1 MAPSLI
7 ELADDIAERVLFA
20 AALQTDVADIV
31 PRARLDVLAEAG
43 LYGLAGP
50 AKYGGAGVD
59 IRTASDV
66 RERLAGGCLTTTFV
80 WVQHTTPV
88 LELTTSSYADL
99 RDALLAEMCAG
110 RLRAGIALGGLH
122 QGSAGLKAEPVEGGW
137 LVRGEAPYVTGWGLI
152 DVLLIAALT
161 PDDKAVRALIDAVEG
176 PNLASKRIRL
186 IAANAS
192 STVLLEI
199 DDLFVPSERVTSVAP
214 YTPPPPHDGGGRPNG
229 SLALGVARRCL
240 QLLGPSKLDAG
251 LRACRQQLDD
261 TSDETMAEA
270 RAAAAELALR
280 AAAALTVR
288 SGSRSIMVED
298 HAQRLYREA
307 AFLLV
312 FGSRTAIKASLLRR
326 LGADRREAETTTE
339 PRFKKVTYGE
349 ASGIRTQVRRIKN
362 PTLFWA
368 HGDSFHFEAFSP
380 VKASQRITA
389 TST

>member
-1 MAPSLI
+1 MLELTSMAPSLI

-20 AALQTDVADIV
+20 AALETDAADIV
-31 PRARLDVLAEAG
+31 PRAGLDVLAEAG

-50 AKYGGAGVD
+50 AEYGGAGVD
-59 IRTASDV
+59 IRTANDV

-88 LELTTSSYADL
+88 LELTASSNADL
-99 RDALLAEMCAG
+99 REAWLAEMCAG
-110 RLRAGIALGGLH
+110 RMRAGIALGGLH
-122 QGSAGLKAEPVEGGW
+122 QGSAGLKAEPVEGDW

-176 PNLASKRIRL
+176 PNVASKRIRL

-192 STVLLEI
+192 STVLLHIE
-199 DDLFVPSERVTSVAP
+199 DLFVPSERVTSVTP
-214 YTPPPPHDGGGRPNG
+214 YTPPPPYDGGARANG

-240 QLLGPSKLDAG
+240 KLLGPSKLDAG

-261 TSDETMAEA
+261 ASDETMAEA

-280 AAAALTVR
+280 AAAALIVR

-326 LGADRREAETTTE
+326 LGAD
-339 PRFKKVTYGE
+339 
-349 ASGIRTQVRRIKN
+349 
-362 PTLFWA
+362 
-368 HGDSFHFEAFSP
+368 
-380 VKASQRITA
+380 
-389 TST
+389 